1 MATKI
6 FKALGKFALV
16 LVALFGIY
24 HIYIS
29 RKLDQED
36 FNG

>member
-1 MATKI
+1 MAKKI
-6 FKALGKFALV
+6 LKALGKLALV

-24 HIYIS
+24 HFYIS

>member
-1 MATKI
+1 MASK
-6 FKALGKFALV
+6 FLNALGKLTLVFAV
-16 LVALFGIY
+16 LFGIY

-29 RKLDQED
+29 RKLDQKD